1 MNKKISR
8 EEYRLNCPNA
18 GKLIGNNRLCYKD
31 NPTKD
36 IPGCFGD
43 CEYMRN
49 YNISLLKN
57 KVIFID
63 LDGTLINTI
72 SGETFPK
79 GVWDMKFNFAL
90 LDTLKE
96 CQPVLICIV
105 TNQGGIG
112 KYVNEVHFMNKFSYI
127 KDVVREYV
135 GCKCEGMYCG
145 PNHGDNFRKPNT
157 GMLEYFSMIFTIEKD
172 DCIMIGDASG
182 LEGQFSDSDKKCAEN
197 FGIPYFDVNDI
208 TEKNIDKDLEI
219 LIKDICK

>member
-1 MNKKISR
+1 MSKIETK
-8 EEYRLNCPNA
+8 EEYINKCPYI
-18 GKLIGNNRLCYKD
+18 GKTDTSKKLCYKD

-36 IPGCFGD
+36 IMGCFCD

-79 GVWDMKFNFAL
+79 GIWDMKLNVPL

-96 CQPVLICIV
+96 CKPTLICIV

-112 KYVNEVHFMNKFSYI
+112 TYVNEVHFINKFSYI
-127 KDVVREYV
+127 KDIVREYV
-135 GCKCEGMYCG
+135 GCKCEGLYCSS
-145 PNHGDNFRKPNT
+145 NDKENRDRKPNT
-157 GMLEYFSMIFTIEKD
+157 GMLEYFSMLCNIEKE

-182 LEGQFSDSDKKCAEN
+182 LEGQFSDSDKKTADN
-197 FGIPYFDVNDI
+197 FGIPYLDVNEVVKSTYDNNTTNFLNGI
-208 TEKNIDKDLEI
+208 I
-219 LIKDICK
+219 

>member
-1 MNKKISR
+1 MSKIKTK
-8 EEYRLNCPNA
+8 EEYINRCPYIS
-18 GKLIGNNRLCYKD
+18 KTDTSKKLCYKD

-36 IPGCFGD
+36 ILGCFCD

-90 LDTLKE
+90 LDALKE
-96 CQPVLICIV
+96 CQPDLICIV

-112 KYVNEVHFMNKFSYI
+112 KYVNEVHFINKFSYI
-127 KDVVREYV
+127 RDVIREYV
-135 GCKCEGMYCG
+135 GCKCEGLYYS
-145 PNHGDNFRKPNT
+145 PNCQDNFRKTNT
-157 GMLEYFSMIFTIEKD
+157 GMLEYLSMIFNIEKC

-197 FGIPYFDVNDI
+197 FGIPYLDI
-208 TEKNIDKDLEI
+208 NEVVKQTYDKNITNFLNGI
-219 LIKDICK
+219 I